1 MSGNRTALS
10 LGSLRLLANCDKG
23 HKVVGLMDGDF
34 VMCEVHIPGDTPLR
48 EIDSVVRKLLES
60 QL

>member
-1 MSGNRTALS
+1 MEMTALS
-10 LGSLRLLANCDKG
+10 LGALRLLANCSKG

-34 VMCEVHIPGDTPLR
+34 VVCEVHIPGDTPLR
-48 EIDSVVRKLLES
+48 EIDSAVRKFLSE